1 MKTKAKLKWFTL
13 IEMLIVMVIIG
24 ILAVVLTESYITIS
38 KMALKIEQEKNISE
52 ESLMLTQIF
61 QSISDEATIDYDAYS
76 GNLDKNNSYW
86 FTWILY
92 LTWEQR
98 SWTKIYS
105 TWENCLNLDWD
116 FQPNEDWTWTTSIQE
131 HTWCTLVL
139 EKDWETT
146 PLLAT
151 NWKVIPSKVMF
162 KIIPYDSDTNYFSW
176 NNTNVINKVHHPWF
190 RVFIHLYAPLYQPTW
205 TNKIDE
211 PLQLFFNTNV

>member
-61 QSISDEATIDYDAYS
+61 QSISDEATIDYEKYESSLS
-76 GNLDKNNSYW
+76 GSNW
-86 FTWILY
+86 FTWVLY
-92 LTWEQR
+92 LSWEHR
-98 SWTKIYS
+98 SWTSIYS
-105 TWENCLNLDWD
+105 TWNCLDLDQSIRIDENWNQTWD
-116 FQPNEDWTWTTSIQE
+116 IKEY
-131 HTWCTLVL
+131 TWCTLVL
-139 EKDWETT
+139 DKDWDTT

-162 KIIPYDSDTNYFSW
+162 KIIPYDSDTNYFTWDS
-176 NNTNVINKVHHPWF
+176 NINVINKVHHPWF